1 MQRIGGG
8 TVVRVE
14 VRKEARVAG
23 GSWGGD
29 EEEGKERQGLGQ
41 VDSIR
46 VLLLVLCDHISPHS
60 VA

>member
-1 MQRIGGG
+1 MSEWRLERRPGWL
-8 TVVRVE
+8 E
-14 VRKEARVAG
+14 EAEEESKEERKEG
-23 GSWGGD
+23 
-29 EEEGKERQGLGQ
+29 QGLGQ